1 MVWRPFVPT
10 TDRSMI
16 LATRGRSEGLDEKRP
31 ITEALQLRIYVN
43 SESLAHHESSWERG
57 DGGRFD

>member
-16 LATRGRSEGLDEKRP
+16 LATRGRSEGLDEKPP
-31 ITEALQLRIYVN
+31 ITEALQLLFEMGSARFG
-43 SESLAHHESSWERG
+43 LMCSSP
-57 DGGRFD
+57 